1 MHRAPAPAAIRDV
14 VDASLQGRRLLDH
27 PFYRRWEAGALVEG
41 ELAAY
46 AAQYRHLERTL
57 PGVLGD
63 ILARIDDGP
72 ARRLVE
78 ATLADEQGNPRAHVE
93 LFEDFAVAVGAGRD
107 EAPTPAT
114 VSLIELQIR
123 SGRADARTGLATM
136 AAYEVQ
142 AAEVAASKA
151 DGLRRH
157 YGVGPAGTRFWDVHA
172 AMEAEHAD
180 WSITALAAAVDDPS
194 DVAGPVSHAAQAWW
208 ALLDERESLAGAI
221 GG

>member
-1 MHRAPAPAAIRDV
+1 MYRATAPAAIRDV
-14 VDASLQGRRLLDH
+14 VASSLQGRRLLDH
-27 PFYRRWEAGALVEG
+27 PFYRRWEAGTLLEG

-46 AAQYRHLERTL
+46 AAQYRHIERAL

-63 ILARIDDGP
+63 ILARTSDGP

-93 LFEDFAVAVGAGRD
+93 LFEEFAVAVGAGHD
-107 EAPTPAT
+107 ETPAPAT

-123 SGRADARTGLATM
+123 SGRSDARTGLATI

-157 YGVGPAGTRFWDVHA
+157 YGVGPAGTTFWDVHA

-180 WSITALAAAVDDPS
+180 WSMTALAAQVDDPS
-194 DVAGPVSHAAQAWW
+194 DVAGPVGEAARAWW
-208 ALLDERESLAGAI
+208 ALLDERESLAGAVA
-221 GG
+221 G